1 MTIFQLYNVVEA
13 WWWNCG
19 MFAVGDLPSIR
30 TNCSPTAPLSLYQV
44 GRHRV
49 IITIIVSLYFSF
61 TNYTFIISRFSNC
74 SCWPLALSPP
84 MMDGWKAAAGRQ
96 EQEPASYLQNIHLHK
111 FIRSKKVTNGVTPLT
126 FRDLH
131 HTSRWLQNIK
141 RAIQVYIYQV

>member
-1 MTIFQLYNVVEA
+1 MYWRMTIFQLYNVVEA

-19 MFAVGDLPSIR
+19 MFAVAGDLPSIR
-30 TNCSPTAPLSLYQV
+30 TNCSPTDPLSLYQV

-74 SCWPLALSPP
+74 SPWPLALSPP

-96 EQEPASYLQNIHLHK
+96 EPASIYLDLIYSFNLILIQILFTNGRKAPAGRQEPA
-111 FIRSKKVTNGVTPLT
+111 
-126 FRDLH
+126 
-131 HTSRWLQNIK
+131 
-141 RAIQVYIYQV
+141 